1 MLSKSHFQTHFI
13 FPIVQSSISMCWI
26 PLLSYSRNIHS
37 ECFPRCKY
45 GARCGNMKCRS
56 AQVRPSC
63 LLSVRKMQPS
73 PQQWETALAW
83 GETWAKGKEKQVFR
97 DSSLDPPESGFLTF
111 LCLRSDPLV
120 SFKLSNLFL
129 AALGPGCRVGSSL
142 AVASRG
148 GSLCACRLLVA
159 AASPVAEQ
167 GLRGTWAQ

>member
-1 MLSKSHFQTHFI
+1 MIHYPSVLNAIKITFSDPFHLSRSTEFH
-13 FPIVQSSISMCWI
+13 SMCWI

-45 GARCGNMKCRS
+45 GARCGNMKCRGARVPPRS
-56 AQVRPSC
+56 

-97 DSSLDPPESGFLTF
+97 GSSLDPPESGSLTF

-120 SFKLSNLFL
+120 SFKFLTYFWLRWVL
-129 AALGPGCRVGSSL
+129 AA
-142 AVASRG
+142 A
-148 GSLCACRLLVA
+148 
-159 AASPVAEQ
+159 
-167 GLRGTWAQ
+167 WALP